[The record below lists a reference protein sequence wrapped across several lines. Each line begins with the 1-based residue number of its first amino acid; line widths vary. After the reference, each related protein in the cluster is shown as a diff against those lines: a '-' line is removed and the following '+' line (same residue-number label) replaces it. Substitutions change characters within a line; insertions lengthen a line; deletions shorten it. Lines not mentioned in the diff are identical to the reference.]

1 MGIHLDE
8 ELTFQH
14 DINENI
20 NKVYKGIGI
29 IRKLNGILPHSAL
42 LTIYRSFVRLHLDV
56 GDVIYDQPENEL
68 FSSKIET
75 IQYNASLAIH
85 VVFL

>member
-14 DINENI
+14 HINKNI
-20 NKVYKGIGI
+20 NKGIEV
-29 IRKLNGILPHSAL
+29 IRELNNILPHSAL
-42 LTIYRSFVRLHLDV
+42 LIVYHSFVRLHLDI

-75 IQYNASLAIH
+75 VQYNASLAIH